1 MRIHQV
7 KASGL
12 FFLAMSKPYR
22 TPSNSLRYAVSFPV
36 GDLPDE
42 LAQKVPT
49 LIEQTKTSDTP
60 LIRASSSYKPRVFG
74 RNHDHSDVA
83 KARQY
88 AENVGCSID
97 EMLRGA
103 PATVL
108 LVLFEHYKFPDGY
121 GLGLEGLIVDT
132 SKLFW
137 PTPSEPRNRRKFE
150 KEETLWNA
158 PTA

>member
-7 KASGL
+7 PVSGL
-12 FFLAMSKPYR
+12 FFIAMSKPFR
-22 TPSNSLRYAVSFPV
+22 TASNALRYAVSFPANE
-36 GDLPDE
+36 LPDE
-42 LAQKVPT
+42 LAKMVPQ
-49 LIEQTKTSDTP
+49 LLEERRTSDKP
-60 LIRASSSYKPRVFG
+60 LLQASSSFKPRIFG
-74 RNHDHSDVA
+74 KNHDHSDVA

-88 AENVGCSID
+88 GENVGCSID

-108 LVLFEHYKFPDGY
+108 LVMFEHQKFPDGY

-137 PTPSEPRNRRKFE
+137 PTPAEPRNRRKFE
-150 KEETLWNA
+150 KEENLWNA
-158 PTA
+158 PTD